1 MGRYDFLVE
10 TYATERIK
18 TLSVW
23 SQFADGELAFRPE
36 PRARTPREHMVHQ
49 CVGEDLWMRGM
60 LGIDLGEPPLPAEET
75 RLAFLRR
82 YASASESRLQ
92 HLAAKPDPWFEE
104 STRFFDVDRSRA
116 WVLVRRIAHT
126 AHHRGQLTA
135 YLRLLGHDLFSTY
148 GPTADTGGL
157 FQNQAEVIYRYESV
171 DQLLEAE
178 AEAAGAGGL
187 GRGEARSRP
196 GPGAKSPTERPG

>member
-1 MGRYDFLVE
+1 MTAMGRYGFLVE

-23 SQFADGELAFRPE
+23 SHFADDELSFRPE

-49 CVGEDLWMRGM
+49 CAGEDLWMRSM
-60 LGIDLGEPPLPAEET
+60 LGIDLGEPPLPPEEN

-82 YASASESRLQ
+82 YAGASERRLQ
-92 HLAAKPDPWFEE
+92 QLAAKPETWFEE
-104 STRFFDVDRSRA
+104 PTRFFDVERSRA

-157 FQNQAEVIYRYESV
+157 FQNQAQVIYRHPSV
-171 DQLLEAE
+171 DQLLA
-178 AEAAGAGGL
+178 AEAAGSEL
-187 GRGEARSRP
+187 PPLP
-196 GPGAKSPTERPG
+196 GPGPKSPTERPG

>member
-1 MGRYDFLVE
+1 VTAIGRYDFLVE

-23 SQFADGELAFRPE
+23 SHFADSELSFRPE

-49 CVGEDLWMRGM
+49 CAGEDLWMRTM
-60 LGIDLGEPPLPAEET
+60 LGIDLGEPPLPPEET

-82 YASASESRLQ
+82 YAGASESRLRQ
-92 HLAAKPDPWFEE
+92 LAAKPESWFEE
-104 STRFFDVDRSRA
+104 STRFFDVERSRA

-157 FQNQAEVIYRYESV
+157 FQNQAQVIYRHPTV
-171 DQLLEAE
+171 DQLLEA
-178 AEAAGAGGL
+178 AVAGAEPPSL
-187 GRGEARSRP
+187 P
-196 GPGAKSPTERPG
+196 GPGPKSPTERPG